1 MHKNFPTMF
10 SAYRMF
16 AKDPLLFSQK
26 LEIVSRYIPPGGTK
40 GKCNTRGGNIGKRAS
55 TRGRRRRNESTNDVV
70 GTVISS
76 YTWFY
81 TWDDK

>member
-1 MHKNFPTMF
+1 
-10 SAYRMF
+10 MF

-40 GKCNTRGGNIGKRAS
+40 GKCNTRDGNITERAS
-55 TRGRRRRNESTNDVV
+55 TRGRRGDESAVV
-70 GTVISS
+70 ETVISS

-81 TWDDK
+81 TWDEQ